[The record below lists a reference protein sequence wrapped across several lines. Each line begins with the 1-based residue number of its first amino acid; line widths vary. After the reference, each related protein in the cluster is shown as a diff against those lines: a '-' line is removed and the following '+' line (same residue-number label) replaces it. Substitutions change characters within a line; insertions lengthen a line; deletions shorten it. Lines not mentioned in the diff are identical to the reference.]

1 MIIAEGIQM
10 IADSFEMK
18 SIEKQSGHRTSVLM
32 KMAAEA
38 IAAQLQIDTVKTDR
52 ILIIAGKG
60 NNGGDGL
67 SVCRLLKDRKCKV
80 YLAEGKP
87 AGKESLEAFCKLS
100 PSVFIQNSGI
110 RKAIDEADVIIDA
123 VYGFGYHGSLN
134 PEIKKLFKYIN
145 AANAKVISIDINS
158 GCEADSGHCD
168 SAAIH
173 SDITYA
179 LDCLKP
185 FHLLQKDHQLFDS
198 VCCLDLHLPH
208 PEYTKWHEMDEDRFF
223 LNFPQRKSNAYK
235 GSNGKTL
242 LIGGSGGMAGALG
255 LNIIGAKTVGTAY
268 LQAALP
274 EEIYPILASRFLTT
288 VFHPFT
294 DKTYR
299 NVLEPLV
306 TEASAVGFGSGAV
319 YMPHVSDCLDLVLQN
334 SSSPIVLDAEALRL
348 LKHNTYI
355 LRFAKAPVILTPHI
369 GEFADLINQ
378 PAETIM
384 DHKVEAVRQFARDYK
399 VIVCLKGP
407 HTVVASPAGDCY
419 INQTGNQALATAGS
433 GDLLTGIMT
442 GILSLTRDVYT
453 AAIMAVWLHGY
464 LADLGTINHCM
475 QTFDLES
482 YPSLMNAL
490 FTRHNY

>member
-1 MIIAEGIQM
+1 M
-10 IADSFEMK
+10 IADSSEMK

-38 IAAQLQIDTVKTDR
+38 IAKQLLTDTQPADSIF
-52 ILIIAGKG
+52 ILAGKG

-67 SVCRLLKDRKCKV
+67 CVCRLLKERKCKV
-80 YLAEGKP
+80 FLAEGKP
-87 AGKESLEAFCKLS
+87 VSKEAIDAASRLPQSAFVQSAG
-100 PSVFIQNSGI
+100 V

-123 VYGFGYHGSLN
+123 VYGFGYHGSLK

-145 AANAKVISIDINS
+145 ASDAKVISIDINS

-223 LNFPQRKSNAYK
+223 LNFPRRRSNAYK
-235 GSNGKTL
+235 GSSGKTL
-242 LIGGSGGMAGALG
+242 LIGGSCGMAGALG
-255 LNIIGAKTVGTAY
+255 LNIIGAKTVGTSY

-274 EEIYPILASRFLTT
+274 EEIYPILATRFLST

-299 NVLEPLV
+299 SVLEPLI

-319 YMPHVSDCLDLVLQN
+319 YMPHVSDCLDLVLQS
-334 SSSPIVLDAEALRL
+334 SSSPIVLDAEALHL

-384 DHKVEAVRQFARDYK
+384 DRKVETVRQFAKDYK

-407 HTVVASPAGDCY
+407 HTIVASPAGDCY

-433 GDLLTGIMT
+433 GDLLTGMMT

-453 AAIMAVWLHGY
+453 AAVMAVWLHGY
-464 LADLGTINHCM
+464 LAERGTENHCM

-482 YPSLMNAL
+482 YPELMNEL
-490 FTRHNY
+490 FAKHGY